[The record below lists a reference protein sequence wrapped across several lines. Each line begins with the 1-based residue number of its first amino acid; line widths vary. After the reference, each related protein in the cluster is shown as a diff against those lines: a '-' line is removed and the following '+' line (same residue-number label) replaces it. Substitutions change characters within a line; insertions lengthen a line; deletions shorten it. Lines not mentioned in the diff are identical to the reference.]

1 MINHL
6 FSPGCKQVRKLE
18 AITHDVEPNQIN
30 QEHLPNLQGRVG
42 GGDTESSSSTVLL
55 LSNLKGRVGNIVV
68 GNCLQIRRGGR
79 GALASSFAT
88 AAGRFVWEG
97 GEPWRRDA
105 DNTTNTISNNLQLR
119 RSGRNS
125 RYKQDHSFVY
135 GTWEHKI
142 SQYKMIADVDIPR
155 FDYHNHLS
163 IAGRVGF
170 VLRSGKMAVAASSF
184 FFDRRCIRRSV
195 AAAIAG
201 YLEEETGVVS
211 SPENPALPPPPSSA
225 SNQRRRTPLHCEPVR
240 SHKGGESGLKERRQ
254 QQPRRRRRPAPLP
267 PPASSASVVSLLCRA
282 VAQPAETK
290 TLPERHC

>member
-30 QEHLPNLQGRVG
+30 QEHLPNSQGRVG

-68 GNCLQIRRGGR
+68 GNCLQIRRGGQ

-105 DNTTNTISNNLQLR
+105 DNTTNTLSSVAVAR
-119 RSGRNS
+119 RRILGFADLSLNFR
-125 RYKQDHSFVY
+125 
-135 GTWEHKI
+135 TWEHKI

-170 VLRSGKMAVAASSF
+170 VLRSGKMV
-184 FFDRRCIRRSV
+184 
-195 AAAIAG
+195 
-201 YLEEETGVVS
+201 
-211 SPENPALPPPPSSA
+211 
-225 SNQRRRTPLHCEPVR
+225 EP
-240 SHKGGESGLKERRQ
+240 
-254 QQPRRRRRPAPLP
+254 
-267 PPASSASVVSLLCRA
+267 
-282 VAQPAETK
+282 
-290 TLPERHC
+290 